1 MTVIDYALI
10 GYVLTRKVADGV
22 YGFSYA
28 EAKEA
33 LFPVYAT
40 IDELKAQRL
49 ALDRAYDNLSTVFER
64 FVDNGFVYWRLK

>member
-1 MTVIDYALI
+1 MTTIDYALI

-40 IDELKAQRL
+40 IDELKQQRL
-49 ALDRAYDNLSTVFER
+49 MLDRTTIFRRYSNDSSTMVSSI
-64 FVDNGFVYWRLK
+64 GG

>member
-1 MTVIDYALI
+1 MTTIDYALI

-40 IDELKAQRL
+40 IDELKQQRL
-49 ALDRAYDNLSTVFER
+49 ALDRTIIFRRYSNDLSITVSSI
-64 FVDNGFVYWRLK
+64 GG

>member
-1 MTVIDYALI
+1 MTTIDYALI

-40 IDELKAQRL
+40 IDELKQQRL
-49 ALDRAYDNLSTVFER
+49 MLDRTIIFRRYSNDLSITVSSI
-64 FVDNGFVYWRLK
+64 GG